1 MNAKVLLLFFM
12 VSLIFGCKKGENDPV
27 FSLKSRKARLT
38 GVWVVESAEWN
49 SGDTTWV
56 FDGAN
61 LTRTDTNS
69 IDVVDYSYKME
80 FDAAGNYVTTMITTY
95 PIDNPDTTLS
105 GVSCELVESGLWNF
119 TGGAGTTK
127 TKSELLLLSSKTE
140 EICSDQPASVN
151 TVSVTGQN
159 RGVVYTIDRLSD
171 KELLLMYG
179 TEVASVN
186 GTNIRTAKI
195 ILKKEGN

>member
-12 VSLIFGCKKGENDPV
+12 VSLIFGCKKGKNDPV

-38 GVWVVESAEWN
+38 GAWVVESAEWN

-80 FDAAGNYVTTMITTY
+80 FDAAGNYVTTMITIY

-127 TKSELLLLSSKTE
+127 TKSQLLLLSSKTE

-159 RGVVYTIDRLSD
+159 RGVVYSIDRLSD

-179 TEVASVN
+179 AEVASVN
-186 GTNIRTAKI
+186 GTNIRTAEI

>member
-1 MNAKVLLLFFM
+1 
-12 VSLIFGCKKGENDPV
+12 
-27 FSLKSRKARLT
+27 
-38 GVWVVESAEWN
+38 
-49 SGDTTWV
+49 
-56 FDGAN
+56 
-61 LTRTDTNS
+61 
-69 IDVVDYSYKME
+69 
-80 FDAAGNYVTTMITTY
+80 MITTY

-127 TKSELLLLSSKTE
+127 TKSELLLLSNKTE

-159 RGVVYTIDRLSD
+159 RGVVYSIDRLSD

-179 TEVASVN
+179 TEVTSVN
-186 GTNIRTAKI
+186 GTNIRTAEI
-195 ILKKEGN
+195 ILKKEESSKNISGCNRL

>member
-1 MNAKVLLLFFM
+1 MKAKVLLLFFM

-195 ILKKEGN
+195 ILKKERN

>member
-1 MNAKVLLLFFM
+1 MKAKVLLLFFT
-12 VSLIFGCKKGENDPV
+12 VSLIFGCKKGDNDPV

-38 GVWVVESAEWN
+38 GAWVVESAEWN
-49 SGDTTWV
+49 SGDTTWI
-56 FDGAN
+56 FDGTN

-127 TKSELLLLSSKTE
+127 TKSELLLLSNKTE

-159 RGVVYTIDRLSD
+159 RGVVYSIDRLSD

-186 GTNIRTAKI
+186 GTNIRTAEI
-195 ILKKEGN
+195 ILKKEVN

>member
-1 MNAKVLLLFFM
+1 MNAKVLLLFFI
-12 VSLIFGCKKGENDPV
+12 VSLIFGCKKGENDPL
-27 FSLKSRKARLT
+27 FSLKPRKARLS
-38 GVWVVESAEWN
+38 GVWIAESAEWTN
-49 SGDTTWV
+49 GDTTTV
-56 FDGAN
+56 FDGVN
-61 LTRTDTNS
+61 LEITDT
-69 IDVVDYSYKME
+69 ITVDKYGYSLTIQ
-80 FDAAGNYVTTMITTY
+80 FDAGGGYTYSTVVTY
-95 PIDNPDTTLS
+95 PDDYIDTTLS
-105 GVSCELVESGLWNF
+105 GIVCENTETGLWNF

-127 TKSELLLLSSKTE
+127 TKSQLLLLSSKTE

-159 RGVVYTIDRLSD
+159 RGVVYSIDRLSD